1 MLQGEQD
8 MLSVRLRDLVCGED
22 LREDTTSFHFEASLP
37 RLLEACPGLRSCR
50 RLLILCH
57 GKDRT

>member
-1 MLQGEQD
+1 

-57 GKDRT
+57 GKDRK